1 MSMYQK
7 KYHLIE
13 LELNSI
19 LEITQ
24 VINNN
29 APEDS
34 LYKMYKFTLQGNLQV
49 EKLALYVY
57 EDDESQWYCKVDFG
71 TNLDFSSIE
80 LEAEAL
86 SEVRDISPVEYVDFS
101 SDAFN
106 EFDVIIPV
114 FHKDK
119 VLAYVFLDSN
129 ESDSELNDV
138 DTRFVQTLSNIIIVA
153 IENKKLVRKQI
164 KQETFQKELDIAKQV
179 QSMLFPKTLPKTK
192 SLQIEATYFPHQ
204 IVGGDYY
211 DYIPISE
218 DEFVLCIADVSGKG
232 VPAAL
237 LMSNFQASLRTL
249 TRQTNNL
256 EQIIAELNSL
266 IWDNAQGDHF
276 ITFFIGLFNRTEHT
290 FHYIN
295 AGHNPAFLFYNGKAE
310 QLHSGTTI
318 LGIFD
323 PLPFINQ
330 KVIENVEEFLL
341 FCYTDGITETTNPEG
356 EEFGIDRLMEFVQQ
370 NNDLSVTNIHNNLIR
385 EIQMF
390 KQENQYSDDITLLSC
405 RYIQSGEQEEDDE
418 LNTLEN

>member
-1 MSMYQK
+1 MSIYQK

-57 EDDESQWYCKVDFG
+57 EDDDNQWYCKVDFG
-71 TNLDFSSIE
+71 TNLDFSTID
-80 LEAEAL
+80 LESEAL
-86 SEVRDISPVEYVDFS
+86 SEIRDISPVDHVNFS
-101 SDAFN
+101 SEAFL
-106 EFDVIIPV
+106 EFDVVIPV

-164 KQETFQKELDIAKQV
+164 RQEAFKKELDIAKQV
-179 QSMLFPKTLPKTK
+179 QSMLFPKSLPKTK

-232 VPAAL
+232 VAAAL

-249 TRQTNNL
+249 TRQTNDL
-256 EQIIAELNSL
+256 HQIISELNSL
-266 IWDNAQGDHF
+266 IWQNAQGDHF
-276 ITFFIGLFNRTEHT
+276 ITFFIGIYNKVKRTFN
-290 FHYIN
+290 YIN
-295 AGHNPAFLFYNGKAE
+295 AGHNPAFLIYDGSIH

-330 KVIENVEEFLL
+330 KTIENVQEFLL

-356 EEFGIDRLMEFVQQ
+356 EEFGVERLIEFLKQ
-370 NNDLSVTNIHNNLIR
+370 NNQLNVSNIHSHLIR
-385 EIQMF
+385 EIQLF

-405 RYIQSGEQEEDDE
+405 RYTQEED
-418 LNTLEN
+418 

>member
-7 KYHLIE
+7 KFHLIE

-49 EKLALYVY
+49 EKLALYVF
-57 EDDESQWYCKVDFG
+57 EDDDSKWHCKVDFG
-71 TNLDFSSIE
+71 TNLDFSTIE

-86 SEVRDISPVEYVDFS
+86 SEIRDISPVDHVDFS
-101 SDAFN
+101 TDSFN

-164 KQETFQKELDIAKQV
+164 RQETFKKELDIAKQV
-179 QSMLFPKTLPKTK
+179 QSMLFPKSLPKTK
-192 SLQIEATYFPHQ
+192 SLQIEATYFPHH

-211 DYIPISE
+211 DYIPISD

-249 TRQTNNL
+249 TRQTTDLN
-256 EQIIAELNSL
+256 QIISELNSL
-266 IWDNAQGDHF
+266 IWQNAQGDHF
-276 ITFFIGLFNRTEHT
+276 ITFFIGLYNKTTRQFN
-290 FHYIN
+290 YIN
-295 AGHNPAFLFYNGKAE
+295 AGHNPAFLLYNDEAH

-330 KVIENVEEFLL
+330 KTVENVDEFLL
-341 FCYTDGITETTNPEG
+341 FSYTDGITETSNPEG
-356 EEFGIDRLMEFVQQ
+356 EEYGIERLMEFITKNRDV
-370 NNDLSVTNIHNNLIR
+370 DVTKLHSQLIR
-385 EIQMF
+385 EIQLF
-390 KQENQYSDDITLLSC
+390 KQENQYSDDITMLSC
-405 RYIQSGEQEEDDE
+405 RYTQNGDDSA
-418 LNTLEN
+418 